1 MYIWGGI
8 LHNNVLCII
17 CKCEVYRT
25 PDCTKAVLM
34 WTLWL
39 IVNFGIWWS
48 DTFLL
53 KTSSGLWLYIYTGER
68 YTDTLNIIWLSL
80 DIKDTNFYNLNA
92 CEILPDKRSGLNLI
106 ERGLIR
112 WRLLK
117 YEGVNNKVNTD
128 FVFI

>member
-1 MYIWGGI
+1 VVYYTIMCC
-8 LHNNVLCII
+8 VLYVSV
-17 CKCEVYRT
+17 KCTEHQI
-25 PDCTKAVLM
+25 VLRQY
-34 WTLWL
+34 WCEHWL

-53 KTSSGLWLYIYTGER
+53 KTSSGLWLYIYTGEK